1 MTDDLIAKYGRRLYG
16 LCRTLTS
23 SPQDADD
30 LYQETW
36 LKVCAKFQQ
45 YSPEQEFEGWLTA
58 ICVNTY
64 RDSFRR
70 RLRSPFWDFF
80 PTMESKDLA
89 FAQVAASEEPRP
101 QPEIQE
107 AVDKLPEKLRMT
119 VILYY
124 FQELDQVQTAK
135 VLKIPVG
142 TVKSRL
148 SKAKKLL
155 KEMMQDEVEL

>member
-1 MTDDLIAKYGRRLYG
+1 
-16 LCRTLTS
+16 
-23 SPQDADD
+23 
-30 LYQETW
+30 
-36 LKVCAKFQQ
+36 
-45 YSPEQEFEGWLTA
+45 
-58 ICVNTY
+58 
-64 RDSFRR
+64 
-70 RLRSPFWDFF
+70 
-80 PTMESKDLA
+80 MESKDLA
-89 FAQVAASEEPRP
+89 FAQVAATEEPRP
-101 QPEIQE
+101 PSGIQE